1 MKISGAKTVLRRR
14 KFFNSC
20 PTQALC
26 LMLVSGI
33 VIAHFHVVTLLPS
46 YWLLIMLAA
55 SAFAILVKNELHK
68 SLLILAAF
76 LLAGALLTSLQEEQ
90 NRQPATTRSYSHLS
104 ALDRTRLKA
113 LSLRSE
119 LTERIGSQHLA
130 SQQQAIITAMTLGEK
145 GSLSKDTRQTFKASG
160 ASHILAISGLHIGII
175 FQLFILLA
183 GGRKRW
189 RLIAVPI
196 SVTAIWAYVFLI
208 ALPASAVRAASMI
221 SIYCFALL
229 TRRNSTAVSNLTLA
243 AIVMLIIRPL
253 HLFDIS
259 CPIYSLLPASVTRR
273 KPLGWAWAMV
283 AVSVAAQVGTTP
295 LVCYYFGNIACYS
308 VLSSFVAIPAA
319 TVIIYVSLSLLLS
332 FFLLPGFSLL
342 QGGLAYLLSLTT
354 SATQHALQLI
364 VMLPG
369 ACIEGIKISIL
380 QLGLIY
386 IAIIAGCLLI
396 QKLHRCLLHRIHLPS
411 DSHRDY
417 SQQECQT
424 SPSD

>member
-1 MKISGAKTVLRRR
+1 MAAHRRTHQRDCHLGIRVPHRPACQCRQSRLNDQHLLFRPAHQTQLDGCEQPDSRCHRDAHHPASPPLRH
-14 KFFNSC
+14 
-20 PTQALC
+20 Q
-26 LMLVSGI
+26 
-33 VIAHFHVVTLLPS
+33 
-46 YWLLIMLAA
+46 
-55 SAFAILVKNELHK
+55 
-68 SLLILAAF
+68 
-76 LLAGALLTSLQEEQ
+76 
-90 NRQPATTRSYSHLS
+90 LS
-104 ALDRTRLKA
+104 AVLCRRAVHPVA
-113 LSLRSE
+113 L
-119 LTERIGSQHLA
+119 QAHLQPSA
-130 SQQQAIITAMTLGEK
+130 CLG
-145 GSLSKDTRQTFKASG
+145 
-160 ASHILAISGLHIGII
+160 H
-175 FQLFILLA
+175 
-183 GGRKRW
+183 
-189 RLIAVPI
+189 P
-196 SVTAIWAYVFLI
+196 
-208 ALPASAVRAASMI
+208 
-221 SIYCFALL
+221 
-229 TRRNSTAVSNLTLA
+229 
-243 AIVMLIIRPL
+243 
-253 HLFDIS
+253 
-259 CPIYSLLPASVTRR
+259 R

-308 VLSSFVAIPAA
+308 VLSSFVAIPSA

-332 FFLLPGFSLL
+332 FFLLPGFPLL

>member
-1 MKISGAKTVLRRR
+1 
-14 KFFNSC
+14 
-20 PTQALC
+20 
-26 LMLVSGI
+26 MLVSGI
-33 VIAHFHVVTLLPS
+33 VIAHFHVVTLPPS

-90 NRQPATTRSYSHLS
+90 NRQPAATRSYSHLS

-229 TRRNSTAVSNLTLA
+229 TRRN
-243 AIVMLIIRPL
+243 
-253 HLFDIS
+253 
-259 CPIYSLLPASVTRR
+259 
-273 KPLGWAWAMV
+273 
-283 AVSVAAQVGTTP
+283 
-295 LVCYYFGNIACYS
+295 
-308 VLSSFVAIPAA
+308 
-319 TVIIYVSLSLLLS
+319 
-332 FFLLPGFSLL
+332 
-342 QGGLAYLLSLTT
+342 
-354 SATQHALQLI
+354 
-364 VMLPG
+364 
-369 ACIEGIKISIL
+369 
-380 QLGLIY
+380 
-386 IAIIAGCLLI
+386 
-396 QKLHRCLLHRIHLPS
+396 
-411 DSHRDY
+411 
-417 SQQECQT
+417 
-424 SPSD
+424 

>member
-33 VIAHFHVVTLLPS
+33 VIAHFHVVTLPPS

-76 LLAGALLTSLQEEQ
+76 LIAGALLTSLQEEQ
-90 NRQPATTRSYSHLS
+90 NRHPAATRSYSHLS

-119 LTERIGSQHLA
+119 LTERIGNQHLA

-221 SIYCFALL
+221 SIY
-229 TRRNSTAVSNLTLA
+229 
-243 AIVMLIIRPL
+243 
-253 HLFDIS
+253 
-259 CPIYSLLPASVTRR
+259 
-273 KPLGWAWAMV
+273 
-283 AVSVAAQVGTTP
+283 
-295 LVCYYFGNIACYS
+295 
-308 VLSSFVAIPAA
+308 
-319 TVIIYVSLSLLLS
+319 
-332 FFLLPGFSLL
+332 
-342 QGGLAYLLSLTT
+342 
-354 SATQHALQLI
+354 
-364 VMLPG
+364 
-369 ACIEGIKISIL
+369 
-380 QLGLIY
+380 
-386 IAIIAGCLLI
+386 
-396 QKLHRCLLHRIHLPS
+396 
-411 DSHRDY
+411 
-417 SQQECQT
+417 
-424 SPSD
+424 

>member
-253 HLFDIS
+253 HK
-259 CPIYSLLPASVTRR
+259 PIYSLLPASVTRR

>member
-1 MKISGAKTVLRRR
+1 
-14 KFFNSC
+14 
-20 PTQALC
+20 
-26 LMLVSGI
+26 
-33 VIAHFHVVTLLPS
+33 
-46 YWLLIMLAA
+46 
-55 SAFAILVKNELHK
+55 
-68 SLLILAAF
+68 
-76 LLAGALLTSLQEEQ
+76 
-90 NRQPATTRSYSHLS
+90 
-104 ALDRTRLKA
+104 
-113 LSLRSE
+113 
-119 LTERIGSQHLA
+119 
-130 SQQQAIITAMTLGEK
+130 MTLGEK

-243 AIVMLIIRPL
+243 AIVMLIIQPL

-259 CPIYSLLPASVTRR
+259 FQLSFAAVLSILLLYKPIYSLMPASATRR

-342 QGGLAYLLSLTT
+342 QGGLAYLLGLTT

-396 QKLHRCLLHRIHLPS
+396 QKLRRCLLHRIHLPS

>member
-1 MKISGAKTVLRRR
+1 
-14 KFFNSC
+14 
-20 PTQALC
+20 
-26 LMLVSGI
+26 ML
-33 VIAHFHVVTLLPS
+33 
-46 YWLLIMLAA
+46 Y
-55 SAFAILVKNELHK
+55 K
-68 SLLILAAF
+68 
-76 LLAGALLTSLQEEQ
+76 
-90 NRQPATTRSYSHLS
+90 
-104 ALDRTRLKA
+104 
-113 LSLRSE
+113 
-119 LTERIGSQHLA
+119 
-130 SQQQAIITAMTLGEK
+130 
-145 GSLSKDTRQTFKASG
+145 
-160 ASHILAISGLHIGII
+160 
-175 FQLFILLA
+175 
-183 GGRKRW
+183 
-189 RLIAVPI
+189 
-196 SVTAIWAYVFLI
+196 
-208 ALPASAVRAASMI
+208 
-221 SIYCFALL
+221 
-229 TRRNSTAVSNLTLA
+229 
-243 AIVMLIIRPL
+243 
-253 HLFDIS
+253 
-259 CPIYSLLPASVTRR
+259 PIYSLLPASVTRR

-396 QKLHRCLLHRIHLPS
+396 QKLRRCLLHRIHLPS

>member
-33 VIAHFHVVTLLPS
+33 VIAHFHVVTLPPS

-76 LLAGALLTSLQEEQ
+76 LIAGALLTSLQEEQ
-90 NRQPATTRSYSHLS
+90 NRQPAATRSYSHLS

-243 AIVMLIIRPL
+243 AIVMLIIQPL

-259 CPIYSLLPASVTRR
+259 FQLSFAAVLSILLPRSPAAS
-273 KPLGWAWAMV
+273 PWAGHGQWWRYRWLPRWEPHRWCAIIS
-283 AVSVAAQVGTTP
+283 ATSP
-295 LVCYYFGNIACYS
+295 
-308 VLSSFVAIPAA
+308 AIPYSAR
-319 TVIIYVSLSLLLS
+319 LSP
-332 FFLLPGFSLL
+332 FPLPRS
-342 QGGLAYLLSLTT
+342 S
-354 SATQHALQLI
+354 SMS
-364 VMLPG
+364 V
-369 ACIEGIKISIL
+369 C
-380 QLGLIY
+380 
-386 IAIIAGCLLI
+386 
-396 QKLHRCLLHRIHLPS
+396 RCCSRS
-411 DSHRDY
+411 SSCRDSPCCKADWHT
-417 SQQECQT
+417 C
-424 SPSD
+424 

>member
-1 MKISGAKTVLRRR
+1 
-14 KFFNSC
+14 
-20 PTQALC
+20 
-26 LMLVSGI
+26 MLVSGI
-33 VIAHFHVVTLLPS
+33 VIAHFHVVTLPPS

-76 LLAGALLTSLQEEQ
+76 LIAGALLTSMQEKQ

-119 LTERIGSQHLA
+119 LTELIGSQHLA

-160 ASHILAISGLHIGII
+160 ANHILAISGLHIGII

-243 AIVMLIIRPL
+243 AIVMLIIQPL

-259 CPIYSLLPASVTRR
+259 FQLSFAAVLSILLLYKPIYSLLPASVTRR

-369 ACIEGIKISIL
+369 ACIEGIN
-380 QLGLIY
+380 
-386 IAIIAGCLLI
+386 
-396 QKLHRCLLHRIHLPS
+396 
-411 DSHRDY
+411 
-417 SQQECQT
+417 
-424 SPSD
+424 